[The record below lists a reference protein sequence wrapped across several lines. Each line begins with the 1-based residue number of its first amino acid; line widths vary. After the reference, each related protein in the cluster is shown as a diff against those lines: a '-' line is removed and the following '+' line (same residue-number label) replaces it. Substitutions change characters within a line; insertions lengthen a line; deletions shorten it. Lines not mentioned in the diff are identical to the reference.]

1 MSLPGKA
8 FHTLS
13 IMFHLTLEALV
24 VFLWDRLFLN
34 DWVFL
39 VLLRKNRFRLMWLI
53 NFFNWS
59 QARLK
64 RLKKRRQLLTA
75 FFNRKRLEK
84 CYIETRQ
91 PYKLKP
97 VAVETVDPSRPRP
110 VALIFACCAIIIRYH
125 DFLQT
130 STLLHV
136 LSMLFLTVILCST
149 VFVV

>member
-75 FFNRKRLEK
+75 F
-84 CYIETRQ
+84 Q
-91 PYKLKP
+91 P
-97 VAVETVDPSRPRP
+97 
-110 VALIFACCAIIIRYH
+110 
-125 DFLQT
+125 
-130 STLLHV
+130 
-136 LSMLFLTVILCST
+136 
-149 VFVV
+149 